1 MRSLMAVYRRGI
13 GAYYNN
19 PSSVR
24 GTVTSAR
31 QWGIARVNAWLKGV
45 NGRFPRSA
53 FDLDLFP
60 SGHPRKKGL
69 KADNVQV
76 GDYVSWSINKD
87 PDPPSVVHGIVE
99 RIRTQET
106 VTVGNEKYEAS
117 KDKPVAIMRVYA
129 QVNGD
134 HRRTDRLVARYYS
147 QLRIIDNWTSK
158 KKDKFENL
166 ETKQKYIRE
175 YVSMQKAWT
184 DYFTD
189 EYRKMLSSERR
200 EIIKALKSSNNIT
213 NALPN

>member
-1 MRSLMAVYRRGI
+1 MTEKSNLKAPPRVTVPDSVKTILRAKMVAHNKKSKYKVDMRSLMAVYRRGI

-87 PDPPSVVHGIVE
+87 PDPPRS
-99 RIRTQET
+99 
-106 VTVGNEKYEAS
+106 
-117 KDKPVAIMRVYA
+117 
-129 QVNGD
+129 
-134 HRRTDRLVARYYS
+134 
-147 QLRIIDNWTSK
+147 
-158 KKDKFENL
+158 
-166 ETKQKYIRE
+166 
-175 YVSMQKAWT
+175 
-184 DYFTD
+184 
-189 EYRKMLSSERR
+189 
-200 EIIKALKSSNNIT
+200 
-213 NALPN
+213 